1 MKTFIHI
8 GFGHSGHFEYRQVIP
23 EAISPHVSLQ
33 SMPRPALPSCAQ
45 VPARRS
51 PARLDPP
58 RLAPSAAGAQSA

>member
-1 MKTFIHI
+1 MKTYIPI
-8 GFGHSGHFEYRQVIP
+8 GFGHTDHFEYRQVIP

-33 SMPRPALPSCAQ
+33 TMPRTALPSCAQ

-58 RLAPSAAGAQSA
+58 RLAPSAAGARSA